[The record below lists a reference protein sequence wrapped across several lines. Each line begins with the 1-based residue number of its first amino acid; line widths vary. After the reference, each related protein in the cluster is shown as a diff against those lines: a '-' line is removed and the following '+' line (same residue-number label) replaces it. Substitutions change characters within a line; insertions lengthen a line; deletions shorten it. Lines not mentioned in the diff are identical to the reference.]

1 MGTGPIDVEPLDC
14 LLLYMRRNC
23 HLCEDMMEQLEEL
36 RAVYS
41 FTVEQR
47 DVDDDPLWRQEYGDR
62 VPVLMFK
69 QTVIC
74 QYYLDRKSLLDV
86 IGSAISAGQ

>member
-1 MGTGPIDVEPLDC
+1 MNVERPHH
-14 LLLYMRRNC
+14 LLLYMRRYC

-36 RAVYS
+36 RVVHS

-74 QYYLDRKSLLDV
+74 QYYLDRKALLDV
-86 IGSAISAGQ
+86 IGNAMSSGQ